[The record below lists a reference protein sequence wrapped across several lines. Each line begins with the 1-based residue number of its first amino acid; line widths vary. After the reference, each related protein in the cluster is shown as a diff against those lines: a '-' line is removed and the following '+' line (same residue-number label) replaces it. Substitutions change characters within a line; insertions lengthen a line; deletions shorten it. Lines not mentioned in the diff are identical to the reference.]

1 MTHRH
6 ELTLS
11 VTLRS
16 PFILPGLDVA
26 GLGIDTPALRD
37 EAGQPLIPADQVKG
51 LLRAAMV
58 SLVTVGAAKREE
70 LDALFGRASPDAAG
84 GVTASNAPERGCL
97 ITADLVAGLS
107 PSTDPHSI
115 TRIKIDEATGAV
127 QHGALQ
133 VVELAAPV
141 GTDVLFTG
149 TAILRCPPQRLE
161 RLAGL
166 LARAWALVPAI
177 GGAKSAGF
185 GRVIKAAVTVAT
197 SAPLWPAVVADAEGD
212 SLWLEVSFDRRLLV
226 DAERLSDNVWRGST
240 IVPGSAIKGA
250 LARALEMAG
259 QQPEV
264 AGSPLGQVLS
274 TIRIGHAFPVKDDPE
289 KRNKTLCDLPLPQ
302 SLVQLEQ
309 GDGTILDA
317 LLVPPAHIPIGR
329 NGAVPAYVGD
339 WKNRARPDHLPPS
352 AIPTL
357 PRIHTRIGEDYTA
370 ADGDLYV
377 DIGLSPWQDANA
389 KKRRH
394 WRLRVDRNGA
404 DPDWFARIIAL
415 LRGTGLDGV
424 GTTGASAQ
432 FRNAAPP
439 PGLDIRPVSTQDGD
453 LWAVTLVTS
462 ALMLPG
468 NVGDI
473 VHAAYQEFWRQALEQ
488 PGLILRNLFVRH
500 RLAGGYIGMRRRH
513 YGPSVYRP
521 FLLTE
526 PGSVFLLQG
535 ELGAALERRLGTGL
549 PARGAN
555 GGWATDWRACPFLP
569 ENGFGDFRLNLVDH
583 AALGQDMHGI
593 ARVEDMDV

>member
-37 EAGQPLIPADQVKG
+37 EAGHPLIPADQVKG

-58 SLVTVGAAKREE
+58 SLVTVGAAERRE
-70 LDALFGRASPDAAG
+70 LDTLFGRASPDAAG
-84 GVTASNAPERGCL
+84 GVTAPNAPERGCL
-97 ITADLVAGLS
+97 ITADLVAEHL
-107 PSTDPHSI
+107 PPADPHSI
-115 TRIKIDEATGAV
+115 TRIKIDDTTGAV

-133 VVELAAPV
+133 VVELVAPV
-141 GTDVLFTG
+141 GEAVSFTG
-149 TAILRCPPQRLE
+149 TAILRCPPEQRD

-185 GRVIKAAVTVAT
+185 GRVTAATVAVAA
-197 SAPLWPAVVADAEGD
+197 SAPLWPAAVADGVGD
-212 SLWLEVSFDRRLLV
+212 SLWLDVSFDRRLLV
-226 DAERLSDNVWRGST
+226 DAQRLSDNVWRGSA
-240 IVPGSAIKGA
+240 IVPGAAIKGA
-250 LARALEMAG
+250 LARALELAG
-259 QQPEV
+259 QQPEAV
-264 AGSPLGQVLS
+264 GSPLGQALS
-274 TIRIGHAFPVKDDPE
+274 SIRIGHAFPVEKDG
-289 KRNKTLCDLPLPQ
+289 RLCDLPLPQ
-302 SLVQLEQ
+302 SLVQLEE
-309 GDGTILDA
+309 GDGAILDA
-317 LLVPPAHIPIGR
+317 LLVPPAHIPMGR

-339 WKNRARPDHLPPS
+339 WKNQARPDHLPAS
-352 AIPTL
+352 DIPTL
-357 PRIHTRIGEDYTA
+357 PRIHTRIGEGYAA

-377 DIGLSPWQDANA
+377 DIGLSSWQDASA
-389 KKRRH
+389 GQRRF

-404 DPDWFARIIAL
+404 DPVWFARIIAL

-424 GTTGASAQ
+424 GTTGASAW

-439 PGLDIRPVSTQDGD
+439 QGLGIGPVSPQNGD
-453 LWAVTLVTS
+453 LWAVTLITP
-462 ALMLPG
+462 ALMLPDD
-468 NVGDI
+468 VGDA
-473 VHAAYQEFWRQALEQ
+473 VQGAYQEYWRRALDQ

-535 ELGAALERRLGTGL
+535 ALAAALERRLGTGL

-555 GGWATDWRACPFLP
+555 GGWATDWRTCPFLP
-569 ENGFGDFRLNLVDH
+569 ENGFGDFRVNLVDH
-583 AALGQDMHGI
+583 AALGREMHGI
-593 ARVEDMDV
+593 ARVENMDV